1 MYLWNTN
8 ALAKELKEDTLPERE
23 KFKYFLAYVVL
34 TAFAME
40 LFRYLVP
47 EYSLSAVLASA
58 FNILAVI
65 VGVYICYK
73 TNQNGDGLRFIER
86 YICLSLQVSIRI
98 VVLSLAVYLLLI
110 IGLTVI
116 LKLDDPN
123 SDTGTVVYW
132 FGTLFGIVIT
142 VLFYW
147 RLNVHI
153 KSISHND
160 ATAVPA

>member
-1 MYLWNTN
+1 MYFWNTN
-8 ALAKELKEDTLPERE
+8 ALAKELRDDTLPERE

-86 YICLSLQVSIRI
+86 YICLSLPVSIRI

-110 IGLTVI
+110 IVLTVI

-123 SDTGTVVYW
+123 TDTGTVVYW
-132 FGTLFGIVIT
+132 FGTLFGIAIT

-153 KSISHND
+153 KSISHNE
-160 ATAVPA
+160 TGVVPA

>member
-1 MYLWNTN
+1 MYFWNTN
-8 ALAKELKEDTLPERE
+8 ALAKELRDDTLPERE

-86 YICLSLQVSIRI
+86 YICLSLPVSIRI

-110 IGLTVI
+110 IVLTVI

-123 SDTGTVVYW
+123 TDTGTVVYW

-153 KSISHND
+153 KSISHNE
-160 ATAVPA
+160 TGVVPA